1 MNARY
6 LQSHNQTSGFT
17 LIEIMLVVIIIG
29 ILAAMVIG
37 NFGGMST
44 EARTTRAQA
53 DIGQLRMQLGL
64 FEQRYGHYP
73 TEEEGG
79 LMALLERPSS
89 IAEADW
95 RRFGESEPVD
105 SWGNTYIYL
114 VGNRR
119 IDPDRDFNIYSMGP
133 NGQDDG
139 LKGDDI
145 K

>member
-1 MNARY
+1 MRSSNR
-6 LQSHNQTSGFT
+6 LSQLKRGFT

-29 ILAAMVIG
+29 ILASMVIA

-79 LMALLERPSS
+79 LMALLERPSTIS
-89 IAEADW
+89 EADW
-95 RRFGESEPVD
+95 RRFGENEPID
-105 SWGNTYIYL
+105 PWGSTYVYL

-119 IDPDRDFNIYSMGP
+119 IDTERDYNLYSMGA
-133 NGQDDG
+133 NRQDDG
-139 LKGDDI
+139 MKQDDI
-145 K
+145 R

>member
-1 MNARY
+1 MMWP
-6 LQSHNQTSGFT
+6 STSVHFRKGGFT

-29 ILAAMVIG
+29 ILASMVIA

-44 EARTTRAQA
+44 EARNTRAQA
-53 DIGQLRMQLGL
+53 DLGQLRMQLGL

-89 IAEADW
+89 IDEADW
-95 RRFGESEPVD
+95 RRFGDNEPVD
-105 SWGNTYIYL
+105 PWGNTYIYL

-119 IDPDRDFNIYSMGP
+119 INPDRDFNIYSLGP

-139 LKGDDI
+139 MAGDDV